1 MVPVLEN
8 KAVNE
13 PRSLAMLPLCLLA
26 SALLPSPLGRLR
38 PDGLRAPPA
47 AVPRAPAPAAMA
59 IDAAM
64 LMKQSEVMEVLSEAR
79 DAALRDLAEPD
90 GASDIVSL
98 GLVRAV
104 RISEDNASVFV
115 RIELPAEAV
124 ASGAADR
131 LRPRCTALLTE
142 ALPWVRGVEVDIGK
156 TALQRLGASVA
167 DDATA
172 AIAAMKSRSGLSAGV
187 GAVRHIVAV
196 ASCKGGVGKST
207 TAVNLA
213 CALAEAGHRVGLVD
227 LDVHGPSLPSMVKVE
242 GGLQVRHKQGGGCG
256 CWCCTSRGR

>member
-1 MVPVLEN
+1 MMGP
-8 KAVNE
+8 
-13 PRSLAMLPLCLLA
+13 SLWLLCA
-26 SALLPSPLGRLR
+26 ALLPSPLARLR
-38 PDGLRAPPA
+38 PDGPRAVPVRA
-47 AVPRAPAPAAMA
+47 AAPRAPAAAATA
-59 IDAAM
+59 IDPAI

-79 DAALRDLAEPD
+79 DAALRDLADPD
-90 GASDIVSL
+90 GSSDLVSL

-104 RISEDNASVFV
+104 RISEDSASVFV

-142 ALPWVRGVEVDIGK
+142 ALPWVQSVELEIGGGK
-156 TALQRLGASVA
+156 TALQQLGASA
-167 DDATA
+167 AEDATA
-172 AIAAMKSRSGLSAGV
+172 AIAAMKSASGLAAGV
-187 GAVRHIVAV
+187 GSVRHIVAV

-213 CALAEAGHRVGLVD
+213 CALAAAGHRVGLVD

-242 GGLQVRHKQGGGCG
+242 GKLQVGGCMG
-256 CWCCTSRGR
+256 VCRKG